1 MPSPPV
7 KTRRPKPNME
17 TTHRF
22 STPLSR
28 DLFQLG
34 AESMMDGA
42 LHSFSKK
49 PVTLPGA
56 SPRDVQDELTRLDR
70 TTRRDNNGRPSEL

>member
-1 MPSPPV
+1 
-7 KTRRPKPNME
+7 ME

-49 PVTLPGA
+49 PATLPSGDNRA
-56 SPRDVQDELTRLDR
+56 IEDEVAQIQRTKYRRPRGLPHEL
-70 TTRRDNNGRPSEL
+70 